1 MYMSIVVSSPCHA
14 PYYDLELRRQIDDL
28 AYMCILHLVRSSKS

>member
-14 PYYDLELRRQIDDL
+14 PYYDLELRRQIDF